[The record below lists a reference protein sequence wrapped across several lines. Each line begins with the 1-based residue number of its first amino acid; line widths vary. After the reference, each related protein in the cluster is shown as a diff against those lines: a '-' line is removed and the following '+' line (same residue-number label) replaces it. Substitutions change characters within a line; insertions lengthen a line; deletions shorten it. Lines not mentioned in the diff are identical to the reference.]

1 MTNAMKLYAK
11 IKVIVFLLIQSRS
24 ISFYKQYTQFIHSS
38 TAADMH
44 YNSAFQ
50 CGLLSPATNILHKS
64 QLAYRNVVSLV
75 FLS

>member
-1 MTNAMKLYAK
+1 MKLYAK
-11 IKVIVFLLIQSRS
+11 IKVTVFLLIQSRNV
-24 ISFYKQYTQFIHSS
+24 SFYTQFI
-38 TAADMH
+38 AADMH

-64 QLAYRNVVSLV
+64 QLAYKNVVLV